1 MQARLIAAQDQ
12 HGDNV
17 NLLLLAIYLER
28 QGTPLLTQW
37 QQHLASV
44 IQPFNKAHTARVRS
58 LRRELTQSDQ
68 IAKKS
73 RQQLKEQLLAS
84 ELTLEKQEQVIL
96 IDAYN
101 HLLNTV

>member
-28 QGTPLLTQW
+28 QGMPLLTHW

-44 IQPFNKAHTARVRS
+44 IQPFNKVHTAPLRS
-58 LRRELTQSDQ
+58 LRRELFQSGQ
-68 IAKKS
+68 IAKKN
-73 RQQLKEQLLAS
+73 RQQLKEQLLAA

-96 IDAYN
+96 VNAYN
-101 HLLNTV
+101 HLLETI